1 MKPPVFSSK
10 EEYYNSPKW
19 RSKRRQKLTE
29 QKYRC
34 ERCGKT
40 KHLHVHHLSYL
51 NLYNE
56 PMSDL
61 QVVCRD
67 CHPIADAIREYDSAL
82 DTYIDKIY
90 GEDCDFI
97 DMEQVSEEF
106 DEWLRWQEN
115 KKQESFQKNARG
127 ENLGRKQKRA
137 FNWNGVFYRNCNVG
151 WHFLPSV
158 FFQQI
163 LIFKL
168 EHD

>member
-1 MKPPVFSSK
+1 MKAAQQFQLFDDEPETKPNRLQMDNHKLNELLREAMKSPVFNSK
-10 EEYYNSPKW
+10 EEYYNSPQW

-29 QKYRC
+29 KKYRC

-40 KHLHVHHLSYL
+40 RHLHVHHLSYL

-56 PMSDL
+56 PLSDL

-82 DTYIDKIY
+82 DTYIDKVY

-106 DEWLRWQEN
+106 DEWLRWQE
-115 KKQESFQKNARG
+115 
-127 ENLGRKQKRA
+127 
-137 FNWNGVFYRNCNVG
+137 
-151 WHFLPSV
+151 
-158 FFQQI
+158 
-163 LIFKL
+163 
-168 EHD
+168 